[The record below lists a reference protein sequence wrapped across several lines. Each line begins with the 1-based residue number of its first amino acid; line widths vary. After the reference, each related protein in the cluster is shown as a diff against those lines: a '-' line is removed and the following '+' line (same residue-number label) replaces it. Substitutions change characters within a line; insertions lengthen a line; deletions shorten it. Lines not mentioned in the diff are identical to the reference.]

1 MTVQE
6 LNTYINRV
14 LGNSI
19 RCLLPSYWW
28 KRLLTLIVEYVGDV
42 DGKVNKIND
51 KVYKMENVV
60 NKLYGI
66 TVLADTSGSVSVYN
80 GQTITIPAGAS
91 MHIRFT
97 ERFRISSGAKNV
109 KYVDTSLANTAKV
122 QNMSSMF
129 SGCTQLSSLDVS
141 NFDTSKVTDM
151 SYMFNNC
158 SNLQSLNVKN
168 FKTSRVNDMRM
179 MFYNCSHLYSLDVS
193 NFDTSKVTDMSYMFY
208 SCYNLYSINVKNF
221 KTSKVTDMSVMFAR
235 NKFSSLD
242 LSNFDTTNVTNMGS
256 MFLACDRLTSL
267 DLSNF
272 RTMKVTD
279 MSDMF
284 DQCSSLVSLDISNF
298 DTGSVTNMTE
308 MLTWCSS
315 LEELMLGEGFFKT
328 PYVTSINLGDLSNWA
343 QDSFIQSVVVNS
355 YDRALYGLS
364 TLEIVLHPNV
374 YAYLTDEHKA
384 TLTAKGYTITTAGE

>member
-1 MTVQE
+1 MTANE

-28 KRLLTLIVEYVGDV
+28 KRLLTRIVKYVGDV

-66 TVLADTSGSVSVYN
+66 TVLADTRGSVSVYSD

-91 MHIRFT
+91 LHIRFT
-97 ERFRISSGAKNV
+97 KRFRISSGANYV
-109 KYVDTSLANTAKV
+109 KYVDTSLANTSKMDY
-122 QNMSSMF
+122 MSFMF

-151 SYMFNNC
+151 GYMFNNC
-158 SNLQSLNVKN
+158 SDLQSLNVKN
-168 FKTSRVNDMRM
+168 FKTSRVYDMRM

-193 NFDTSKVTDMSYMFY
+193 NFDTSNVESMCAMFY

-256 MFLACDRLTSL
+256 MFLACDSLTSL

-272 RTMKVTD
+272 RTMNVTD

-298 DTGSVTNMTE
+298 DTSSVTDMTE
-308 MLTWCSS
+308 MLTGCSS
-315 LEELMLGEGFFKT
+315 LEELSLGEGFFKT
-328 PYVTSINLGDLSNWA
+328 PYVTSVNLGDLSNWA

-355 YDRALYGLS
+355 YDRATIGLPN
-364 TLEIVLHPNV
+364 LEIVLHPNV

-384 TLTAKGYTITTAGE
+384 TLTTKGYTVVSVE